1 MLDDI
6 PEERKLEYKEAFD
19 MLDKGKD
26 GKITL
31 LELANVMRSLNM
43 DPTEEELKEMIDEVD
58 LDGNGE
64 IDFEEFVTLM
74 NRRSKETDTEEVI
87 INAFKV
93 FDIEGNGLLSITDMR
108 HIMIN
113 MTENVNEDELDE
125 ILINADT
132 DGDGFVKYEEF
143 IRMLLTKDNY

>member
-6 PEERKLEYKEAFD
+6 PEERKWEYKEAFD

-64 IDFEEFVTLM
+64 IDVEEFVTLM

-113 MTENVNEDELDE
+113 MTNSGLEDDLDD

-132 DGDGFVKYEEF
+132 DGDGFIKYEEF
-143 IRMLLTKDNY
+143 IRMLLTRN

>member
-6 PEERKLEYKEAFD
+6 PQERRLEYKDAFE
-19 MLDKGKD
+19 MFDKNKD
-26 GKITL
+26 GKITII
-31 LELANVMRSLNM
+31 ELANVMRSLNL

-87 INAFKV
+87 LNAFRV

-113 MTENVNEDELDE
+113 MTDSGLEDDLND
-125 ILINADT
+125 ILINTDT
-132 DGDGFVKYEEF
+132 NGDGFIKYEEF
-143 IRMLLTKDNY
+143 IRMLLTRN

>member
-6 PEERKLEYKEAFD
+6 TQERRLEYKDAFE
-19 MLDKGKD
+19 MFDKNKD
-26 GKITL
+26 GKITIM
-31 LELANVMRSLNM
+31 ELANVMRSLNL

-87 INAFKV
+87 LNAFRV

-113 MTENVNEDELDE
+113 MTNSGLEDDLDD

-132 DGDGFVKYEEF
+132 DGDGFIKYEEF
-143 IRMLLTKDNY
+143 IRMLLTRD

>member
-1 MLDDI
+1 M
-6 PEERKLEYKEAFD
+6 FD
-19 MLDKGKD
+19 KNKD
-26 GKITL
+26 GKITIM
-31 LELANVMRSLNM
+31 ELANVMRSLNL

-87 INAFKV
+87 LNAFRV

-113 MTENVNEDELDE
+113 MTDYGSEDDLDD

-132 DGDGFVKYEEF
+132 DGDGFIKYEEF
-143 IRMLLTKDNY
+143 IRMLLTRD

>member
-1 MLDDI
+1 
-6 PEERKLEYKEAFD
+6 

-132 DGDGFVKYEEF
+132 DGDGYIKYEEF

>member
-6 PEERKLEYKEAFD
+6 PQERRLEYKDAFE
-19 MLDKGKD
+19 MFDKNKD
-26 GKITL
+26 GKITIM
-31 LELANVMRSLNM
+31 ELANVMRSLNL

-87 INAFKV
+87 LNAFRV

-113 MTENVNEDELDE
+113 MTDSGLEDDLDD

-132 DGDGFVKYEEF
+132 DGDGFIKYEEF
-143 IRMLLTKDNY
+143 IRMLLTRD

>member
-1 MLDDI
+1 
-6 PEERKLEYKEAFD
+6 
-19 MLDKGKD
+19 
-26 GKITL
+26 
-31 LELANVMRSLNM
+31 M

-125 ILINADT
+125 N
-132 DGDGFVKYEEF
+132 F
-143 IRMLLTKDNY
+143 N